1 MSDFYDD
8 EYIDSSQDDYDDDD
22 RDYDD
27 YQQEMQ
33 DANDEEEAA
42 NTNFIL
48 FGIASGFFKWLFG

>member
-1 MSDFYDD
+1 MNDYDD
-8 EYIDSSQDDYDDDD
+8 EYIDSSQDDYDDDY
-22 RDYDD
+22 RGYED

-48 FGIASGFFKWLFG
+48 LGIASGFFKWLFG